1 MANMNLLESYKGR
14 LAVAEGYYSK
24 AHNGEKLSQHKKL
37 VTAKLLENVNRF
49 LNEAFDNSVGT
60 QRSDMGLF
68 RKFAMNLTT
77 VAVPSL
83 IAFDLVLVHPM
94 SSMAGY
100 VNYIEYT
107 VGSNKGA
114 SAQGDVLNSPF
125 GLGKVDPTYTSSAVA
140 VEGKLGA
147 ALKAAWTPVV
157 PGTVD
162 ITVAGVRYVDN
173 GKGAFVEVADGSSI
187 SRRTVM
193 VEKVEGKFE
202 GTDPVVETVV
212 TDSNGTVVAAVAAD
226 ALKVD
231 YKTGAIEGSVIQ
243 AGAEY
248 AMKYSYNNVVIPQND
263 LPIINAEMKAIPLVA
278 KARRIAIYYSQIAAF
293 QAKNDY
299 GFDLGDQLAEKAVGQ
314 LSYEIDTEVTSLLI
328 DNAAEDDEL
337 IWSKTLPHGV
347 SKQEHYAGFVEIL
360 EIARQKIYDRTKR
373 FAPNYMLIASNLL
386 PILAFIPGFEAAPVN
401 AINGPYFAGTLN
413 SLKVY
418 VTPNIEAG
426 KFVIGVNGDDM
437 MSTAAV
443 YAPYMP
449 ITPTQLL
456 GYADGANSQGWST
469 MYDLKILNKNLLIGG
484 RVTA

>member
-14 LAVAEGYYSK
+14 LAVSESYYAKS
-24 AHNGEKLSQHKKL
+24 HNGEKLSQNKKL
-37 VTAKLLENVNRF
+37 VVAKLLENTNKF

-68 RKFAMNLTT
+68 RKFALNLTT
-77 VAVPSL
+77 VAVPNL

-100 VNYIEYT
+100 VNYIQYT
-107 VGSNKGA
+107 AGSNKGETA
-114 SAQGDVLNSPF
+114 RGDVLNSPF
-125 GLGKVDPTYTSSAVA
+125 GLGKVDPNYSSA
-140 VEGKLGA
+140 
-147 ALKAAWTPVV
+147 
-157 PGTVD
+157 
-162 ITVAGVRYVDN
+162 R
-173 GKGAFVEVADGSSI
+173 
-187 SRRTVM
+187 
-193 VEKVEGKFE
+193 
-202 GTDPVVETVV
+202 VVETVAKTAAGKAFEPAW
-212 TDSNGTVVAAVAAD
+212 TDVVEKAFYVKDNKEVAFGTEGADWAAYKVVKVDGTVEYSATAPTVAEGDRVAYVYD
-226 ALKVD
+226 
-231 YKTGAIEGSVIQ
+231 
-243 AGAEY
+243 
-248 AMKYSYNNVVIPQND
+248 NVKIPQND

-278 KARRIAIYYSQIAAF
+278 KARRIAIYYSQIAAY

-314 LSYEIDTEVTSLLI
+314 LSYEIDTEVTSMLI
-328 DNAAEDDEL
+328 DNATSDSDL
-337 IWSKTLPHGV
+337 VWSKSLPHGV
-347 SKQEHYAGFVEIL
+347 SKQEHYAGFVEVL

-386 PILAFIPGFEAAPVN
+386 PIMAFIPGFQAAP
-401 AINGPYFAGTLN
+401 AGTINGPYFAGTLN

-437 MSTAAV
+437 MSSAAV

-449 ITPTQLL
+449 IVPTQLL
-456 GYADGANSQGWST
+456 GYADGAMSQGWST
-469 MYDLKILNKNLLIGG
+469 MYDLKLLNANLLVAG

>member
-14 LAVAEGYYSK
+14 LAVSESYYAKS
-24 AHNGEKLSQHKKL
+24 HGGEKLSQNKKL
-37 VTAKLLENVNRF
+37 VVAKLLENTNKF

-68 RKFAMNLTT
+68 RKFALNLTT
-77 VAVPSL
+77 VAVPNL

-107 VGSNKGA
+107 AGSNKGDTK
-114 SAQGDVLNSPF
+114 QGDVLNSPF
-125 GLGKVDPTYTSSAVA
+125 GLGKVDPNYSADRV
-140 VEGKLGA
+140 VETVSKEA
-147 ALKAAWTPVV
+147 ADKAFVAAWTPVMEKAFYV
-157 PGTVD
+157 KDGKEVKFGTEGATWAAYKVVKADGTVEYSATAP
-162 ITVAGVRYVDN
+162 TVAEGDRVAYVYD
-173 GKGAFVEVADGSSI
+173 
-187 SRRTVM
+187 
-193 VEKVEGKFE
+193 
-202 GTDPVVETVV
+202 
-212 TDSNGTVVAAVAAD
+212 
-226 ALKVD
+226 
-231 YKTGAIEGSVIQ
+231 
-243 AGAEY
+243 
-248 AMKYSYNNVVIPQND
+248 NVVIPQND

-278 KARRIAIYYSQIAAF
+278 KARRIAIYYSQIAAY

-328 DNAAEDDEL
+328 DSAANDSDL
-337 IWSKTLPHGV
+337 VWSKSLPMGV
-347 SKQEHYAGFVEIL
+347 SKQEHYAGFVEVL

-386 PILAFIPGFEAAPVN
+386 PIMAFIPGFEAAP
-401 AINGPYFAGTLN
+401 AGSINGPYFAGTLN

-437 MSTAAV
+437 MSSAAV

-449 ITPTQLL
+449 IVPTQLL
-456 GYADGANSQGWST
+456 GYADGAMSQGWST
-469 MYDLKILNKNLLIGG
+469 MYDLKLLNANLLVAG

>member
-14 LAVAEGYYSK
+14 LAVSESYYAKS
-24 AHNGEKLSQHKKL
+24 HGGEKLSQNKKL
-37 VTAKLLENVNRF
+37 VVAKLLENTNKF

-68 RKFAMNLTT
+68 RKFALNLTT
-77 VAVPSL
+77 VAVPNL

-107 VGSNKGA
+107 AGSNKGDTK
-114 SAQGDVLNSPF
+114 QGDVLNSPF
-125 GLGKVDPTYTSSAVA
+125 GLGKVDPNYSADRV
-140 VEGKLGA
+140 VETVSKEA
-147 ALKAAWTPVV
+147 ADKAFVAAWTPVMEKAFYV
-157 PGTVD
+157 KDGKEVKFGTE
-162 ITVAGVRYVDN
+162 
-173 GKGAFVEVADGSSI
+173 GATWAAY
-187 SRRTVM
+187 
-193 VEKVEGKFE
+193 KVVKA
-202 GTDPVVETVV
+202 
-212 TDSNGTVVAAVAAD
+212 NGTVEYSATAPTVAEGDRVAYVYD
-226 ALKVD
+226 
-231 YKTGAIEGSVIQ
+231 
-243 AGAEY
+243 
-248 AMKYSYNNVVIPQND
+248 NVVIPQND

-278 KARRIAIYYSQIAAF
+278 KARRIAIYYSQIAAY

-328 DNAAEDDEL
+328 DSAANDSDL
-337 IWSKTLPHGV
+337 VWSKSLPMGV
-347 SKQEHYAGFVEIL
+347 SKQEHYAGFVEVL

-386 PILAFIPGFEAAPVN
+386 PIMAFIPGFEAAP
-401 AINGPYFAGTLN
+401 AGSINGPYFAGTLN

-437 MSTAAV
+437 MSSAAV

-449 ITPTQLL
+449 IVPTQLL
-456 GYADGANSQGWST
+456 GYADGAMSQGWST
-469 MYDLKILNKNLLIGG
+469 MYDLKLLNANLLVAG

>member
-14 LAVAEGYYSK
+14 LAVSESYYAKS
-24 AHNGEKLSQHKKL
+24 HGGEKLSQNKKL
-37 VTAKLLENVNRF
+37 VVAKLLENTNKF

-68 RKFAMNLTT
+68 RKFALNLTT
-77 VAVPSL
+77 VAVPNL

-107 VGSNKGA
+107 AGSNKGDTK
-114 SAQGDVLNSPF
+114 QGDVLNSPF
-125 GLGKVDPTYTSSAVA
+125 GLGKVDPNYSADRVVETVA
-140 VEGKLGA
+140 GEAAGKA
-147 ALKAAWTPVV
+147 FVAAWTPVMEKAFYV
-157 PGTVD
+157 KDNKEVKFGTEGATWAAYKVVKADGTVEYSATAP
-162 ITVAGVRYVDN
+162 TVAEGDRVAYVYD
-173 GKGAFVEVADGSSI
+173 
-187 SRRTVM
+187 
-193 VEKVEGKFE
+193 
-202 GTDPVVETVV
+202 
-212 TDSNGTVVAAVAAD
+212 
-226 ALKVD
+226 
-231 YKTGAIEGSVIQ
+231 
-243 AGAEY
+243 
-248 AMKYSYNNVVIPQND
+248 NVVIPQND

-278 KARRIAIYYSQIAAF
+278 KARRIAIYYSQIAAY

-328 DNAAEDDEL
+328 DSAANDSDL
-337 IWSKTLPHGV
+337 VWSKSLPMGV
-347 SKQEHYAGFVEIL
+347 SKQEHYAGFVEVL

-386 PILAFIPGFEAAPVN
+386 PIMAFIPGFEAAP
-401 AINGPYFAGTLN
+401 AGSINGPYFAGTLN

-437 MSTAAV
+437 MSSAAV

-449 ITPTQLL
+449 IVPTQLL
-456 GYADGANSQGWST
+456 GYADGAMSQGWST
-469 MYDLKILNKNLLIGG
+469 MYDLKLLNANLLVAG